1 MLNKIINLI
10 NKKNFTD
17 SQNIQV
23 LLGQIQ
29 SKLNSEA
36 NYEDINDN
44 EFKIFSQ
51 WGEDG
56 IIDHLVSNLNIKN
69 KTFIEFGV
77 EDYKEANTRFL
88 LLNKNWSGLIIDSSK
103 KNIKSI
109 CDDEIYWRHD
119 LTAVNK
125 FVTIKNINQ
134 IIKEKYEGEVGIL
147 SIDVDG
153 NDYWIWESIKVIEP
167 SIVVIEYNSR
177 FGKEK
182 RLVVPYNENFDRA
195 TAHYSMI
202 YYGSSIRALED
213 LGKRKGYEFI
223 CCNKAGN
230 NAFFVKK
237 NLLTNEIKKKNL
249 TDGFYKNK
257 FRESRDKNG
266 NLSYL
271 NEKEEQD
278 IIFNLPLKEV

>member
-237 NLLTNEIKKKNL
+237 NLLTNEIKKK
-249 TDGFYKNK
+249 
-257 FRESRDKNG
+257 
-266 NLSYL
+266 
-271 NEKEEQD
+271 
-278 IIFNLPLKEV
+278 I